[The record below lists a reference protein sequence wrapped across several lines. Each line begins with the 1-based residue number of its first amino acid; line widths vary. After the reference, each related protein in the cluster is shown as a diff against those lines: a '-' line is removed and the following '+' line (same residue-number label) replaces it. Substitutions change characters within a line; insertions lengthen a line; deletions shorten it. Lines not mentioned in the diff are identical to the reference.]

1 MKRNMKMIVLKD
13 GEARKKIRRE
23 LGITSAALSQALR
36 FQRNS
41 LSAAKARAMA
51 IQNGGVLMEEQKTV
65 RTVKVL
71 DAKGNVVKVVEE

>member
-1 MKRNMKMIVLKD
+1 MKMIVLKD

-23 LGITSAALSQALR
+23 LGITSVALSQALH

-41 LSAAKARAMA
+41 LTAAKARAMA
-51 IQNGGVLMEEQKTV
+51 IQNGGVLMEEKKEV
-65 RTVKVL
+65 RIIKVL